1 MPKDAR
7 IDIGFLIFP
16 GFPMSCLTSTIE
28 PLRAANEIAG
38 ETAFGWRLIAEH
50 HRRVASSAAVGFDPD
65 EALREATTRPDRLFL
80 LSGPAGA
87 FNEPARGNGR
97 LREMARHGAVLGAV
111 SGGVFPLARAGL
123 LDGRRAS
130 VHWCYEAA
138 FRAEFPAV
146 EASADVIVRDGALHT
161 ASGAAAGFDLMLHL
175 IEERLGAEVMTEVA
189 CWFQH
194 PQVRGPGVPQR
205 VPAARTAAPEDAL
218 PPLVARA
225 IRLMA
230 ARMDEPPAL
239 SEVAASLGVS
249 TRQLERGFKVATGR
263 SPSLYHRAMRMK
275 AARQMVQHSARP
287 LAEIAL
293 AVGYATPQPLVR
305 HYRAAF
311 GASPQEER
319 RRANAFRVEANRSLP
334 TP

>member
-1 MPKDAR
+1 MPKDGK
-7 IDIGFLIFP
+7 IDIAFLIFP
-16 GFPMSCLTSTIE
+16 GFPMSCLTSMIE
-28 PLRAANEIAG
+28 PLRAAGEIAG
-38 ETAFGWRLIAEH
+38 ADAFGWRLIAERC
-50 HRRVASSAAVGFDPD
+50 RRVASSAAVGFDPD
-65 EALREATTRPDRLFL
+65 EGLREARRPDRLFL

-87 FNEPARGNGR
+87 FEDRVRGEGR
-97 LREMARHGAVLGAV
+97 LREMARHGAVLGGV

-138 FRAEFPAV
+138 FRAEFPQV
-146 EASADVIVRDGALHT
+146 EASADVIVRDGPLHT
-161 ASGAAAGFDLMLHL
+161 ASGAAAGFDLMLQL

-205 VPAARTAAPEDAL
+205 VPATRVAAPEDAL

-230 ARMDEPPAL
+230 ARMDEPPPL
-239 SEVAASLGVS
+239 SEVAAALGVS
-249 TRQLERGFKVATGR
+249 TRQLERGFKAATGLT
-263 SPSLYHRAMRMK
+263 PSLYRRAMRMK
-275 AARQMVQHSARP
+275 AARQMVRHSARP
-287 LAEIAL
+287 LAEIAR
-293 AVGYATPQPLVR
+293 AVGYATPQPLLR
-305 HYRAAF
+305 HYREAF

-319 RRANAFRVEANRSLP
+319 RRANAFRVEAGGSLP